1 MIGQRLK
8 MASAAAGLSL
18 RELQEKIGNL
28 VTAQMIGR
36 YERDEAMPGSAV
48 LIALADALDVS
59 ENYLVDQS
67 DLRLEASSSGKTGS
81 RAAKEEASVE
91 ATVLD
96 AVERYLTIEDLVG
109 AASAAWTPPLGA
121 PFPVRSLDE
130 AEAAAARLRTL
141 WNLGLDTI
149 PNLAEFLEERGIKV
163 MVIPLP
169 RSGLGIG
176 LQGPPAHGPIRA
188 GHCRQRGRHGRTPT
202 PDDRPRARPCDARC
216 PRGCRRGKSRLSLR
230 QRLSYSGG
238 GFVGRGWPTP
248 PGHRGRRAWSN
259 SRRSSASVPRPLHT
273 AAKSSVSLALA
284 CIEASSNPSR
294 GSAGD
299 HRRIMSPMP
308 CRRKIRGD
316 FIVFATG
323 LLPKALYPKPRP
335 PSCCGSACGNS
346 TLPWN
351 KLPRP
356 DPHAHSGLRHIG
368 PDRLGTR
375 STP

>member
-8 MASAAAGLSL
+8 VARAAAGLSL
-18 RELQEKIGNL
+18 RELQDKIDNL

-67 DLRLEASSSGKTGS
+67 ELRLESVEFRKNRIAS
-81 RAAKEEASVE
+81 RKEEAAVE

-163 MVIPLP
+163 LVIPLP
-169 RSGLGIG
+169 GSVSGL
-176 LQGPPAHGPIRA
+176 A
-188 GHCRQRGRHGRTPT
+188 CKVRQRTGRSVPVIVVNAADTGE
-202 PDDRPRARPCDARC
+202 
-216 PRGCRRGKSRLSLR
+216 R
-230 QRLSYSGG
+230 QRLTIAHELGHVLLDIRGG
-238 GFVGRGWPTP
+238 IDGEKAAFRFGSAFLIPAEVLWAEVGQHRRAIAVGELVELKKLFGASAQAIAYRCKELGIIGPCV
-248 PGHRGRRAWSN
+248 HRGLFEAFARLGWRSPPYHEPNPVPQVEPRRFY
-259 SRRSSASVPRPLHT
+259 RLCYR
-273 AAKSSVSLALA
+273 ALA
-284 CIEASSNPSR
+284 EGVVSEAK
-294 GSAGD
+294 A
-299 HRRIMSPMP
+299 
-308 CRRKIRGD
+308 
-316 FIVFATG
+316 AE
-323 LLPKALYPKPRP
+323 LL
-335 PSCCGSACGNS
+335 
-346 TLPWN
+346 
-351 KLPRP
+351 
-356 DPHAHSGLRHIG
+356 
-368 PDRLGTR
+368 RLNVR
-375 STP
+375 QLNAAMEQAPAI